1 MHITVVGTG
10 YVGLVTGA
18 ALADFGLNVSCVDSD
33 ERKMET
39 LSSGRMPFY
48 ETGLEELVNRN
59 LKNGRLAFSTD
70 LEAAARASLTVFIA
84 VGTPDLPDGTP
95 DLGQVDSVV
104 AALAECMDDYK
115 VVVTK
120 STVPVGT
127 ARRIQRL
134 LASRQ
139 RKPVEFDV
147 VSNPEFL
154 REGSAVEDFM
164 RPNRVVIGAE
174 CDRAAAIV
182 KDIYRPLYLN
192 ETPFV
197 ITSLETAEL
206 IKYACNAF
214 LATKISFINEMAN
227 LCENVGADVHHVA
240 RAMGLDDRIGPRF
253 LQPGPGF
260 GGSCFPKDLV
270 ALARTGRQLDAPQRL
285 AETVIEINQ
294 RQRDRVFSRIE
305 GELGGLKRKKIGI
318 LGLAF
323 KPNTDDI
330 RGAPAIHI
338 CRRLLEAGARDSGLR
353 SRGHAE
359 HPASAQRQEPGALP
373 GCLCRRGR
381 SGCPLDC
388 YRVERISQHRPAPDQ
403 IGDAGACSLRF
414 PQRLRSGEGACPGV
428 SLLRHRT
435 PRSAPT
441 DKCGQKVPSL
451 TDAQDAQVTCCR
463 KYRVGW
469 YKPADSCNPPHR

>member
-33 ERKMET
+33 VQKIDT
-39 LSSGRMPFY
+39 LSCGRVPFF
-48 ETGLEELVNRN
+48 ETGLEELVHRN
-59 LKNGRLAFSTD
+59 LKNGRLTFSTE
-70 LEAAARASLTVFIA
+70 LEAAVGASLTVFIA
-84 VGTPDLPDGTP
+84 VGTPDLPDGAP
-95 DLGQVDSVV
+95 DLTQVDSVV
-104 AALAECMDDYK
+104 AALAECLDDYK

-134 LASRQ
+134 LTEKQ
-139 RKPVEFDV
+139 RRPVEFDV

-174 CDRAAAIV
+174 SEKAVAIV
-182 KDIYRPLYLN
+182 KEIYRPLTLN

-206 IKYACNAF
+206 IKYACNAY
-214 LATKISFINEMAN
+214 LATKVSFVNEMAN
-227 LCENVGADVHHVA
+227 LCEKVGADVHHLA
-240 RAMGLDDRIGPRF
+240 RAMGLDERIGPRF
-253 LQPGPGF
+253 LNPGPGF

-285 AETVIEINQ
+285 AETVIEINR
-294 RQRDRVFSRIE
+294 RQRERLFSRIE
-305 GELGGLKRKKIGI
+305 GELDGLKRKRIGV

-323 KPNTDDI
+323 KPDTDDV

-338 CRRLLEAGARDSGLR
+338 CRRLLEAGAVIQAYDPAAMPNSRKVLDDQNMVFCPDAYAAAAGVDALWIATEWNEFRNLELARIKSVMQAPLLFDSRNLFDPEKARALGFR
-353 SRGHAE
+353 YFGTGR
-359 HPASAQRQEPGALP
+359 PG
-373 GCLCRRGR
+373 
-381 SGCPLDC
+381 PL
-388 YRVERISQHRPAPDQ
+388 
-403 IGDAGACSLRF
+403 AG
-414 PQRLRSGEGACPGV
+414 
-428 SLLRHRT
+428 
-435 PRSAPT
+435 
-441 DKCGQKVPSL
+441 
-451 TDAQDAQVTCCR
+451 
-463 KYRVGW
+463 
-469 YKPADSCNPPHR
+469 

>member
-1 MHITVVGTG
+1 MHITVAGTG

-18 ALADFGLNVSCVDSD
+18 ALSDFGLNVHCIDSD
-33 ERKMET
+33 AQKIAT
-39 LSSGRMPFY
+39 LASGTVPFY

-59 LKNGRLAFSTD
+59 LRNGRLTFSTD
-70 LEAAARASLTVFIA
+70 LEAAVRASGTIFIA
-84 VGTPDLPDGTP
+84 VGTPDLQDGTP
-95 DLGQVDSVV
+95 DLSQVDAVV
-104 AALAECMDDYK
+104 AALAGCMDDYK

-134 LASRQ
+134 LTEKQVR
-139 RKPVEFDV
+139 PVKFDV

-164 RPNRVVIGAE
+164 RPNRVVIGADSE
-174 CDRAAAIV
+174 KAVAIV
-182 KDIYRPLYLN
+182 KEIYRPLTLN

-214 LATKISFINEMAN
+214 LATRVSFINEMAN
-227 LCENVGADVHHVA
+227 LCEKVGADVHQVA
-240 RAMGLDDRIGPRF
+240 RAMGLDERIGPRF
-253 LQPGPGF
+253 LHPGPGF

-270 ALARTGRQLDAPQRL
+270 ALARTGRQMDAPQRL

-294 RQRDRVFSRIE
+294 RQRERVFSRIE
-305 GELGGLKRKKIGI
+305 GELGGLKRKKIGV

-338 CRRLLEAGARDSGLR
+338 CRRLLEAGAMIQAYDPAAMPNSRRVLNDENAVFCPDAYAAADGVDALWIATEWKEFRNIDLARIKSAMQAPVLFDSRNVFDPEKVRALGFR
-353 SRGHAE
+353 YFGTGRPGPHA
-359 HPASAQRQEPGALP
+359 G
-373 GCLCRRGR
+373 
-381 SGCPLDC
+381 
-388 YRVERISQHRPAPDQ
+388 
-403 IGDAGACSLRF
+403 
-414 PQRLRSGEGACPGV
+414 
-428 SLLRHRT
+428 
-435 PRSAPT
+435 
-441 DKCGQKVPSL
+441 
-451 TDAQDAQVTCCR
+451 
-463 KYRVGW
+463 
-469 YKPADSCNPPHR
+469 